1 MDTNQTMSCSSLV
14 RRLQP
19 KQAKIDD
26 KLSPIAAIAAYC
38 DFRYPELSSLP
49 TIHTSTCLSWLDY
62 CKINIPFGYPLP
74 SNSDWPGKYHAKD
87 CFYPLVFWVQ
97 ESILSCHQNNV
108 VPTTRMLPWNWS
120 PTIWLPQG
128 AMKLRRLR
136 ACAPCTKL
144 WEPGPRGWQTNFQI
158 VLLTCPTFEVGREMS
173 QKNQKI
179 QNSKAMQACNAR
191 TSPLDVW
198 KLIATPRKSCL
209 SLSHL
214 VAGGWWGMG
223 GHNIRILCT
232 SQKL

>member
-97 ESILSCHQNNV
+97 ESIHEYPVLSPKQRGSHNTDAALELESHDLTTTGGNEAAPLARLCALHETLGTRAPGVANQFSNSAFDLSYIWSWSRNVAKKSEISKLKGHAGLQRQN
-108 VPTTRMLPWNWS
+108 VPSGCVEADSHT
-120 PTIWLPQG
+120 
-128 AMKLRRLR
+128 
-136 ACAPCTKL
+136 
-144 WEPGPRGWQTNFQI
+144 
-158 VLLTCPTFEVGREMS
+158 
-173 QKNQKI
+173 QKV
-179 QNSKAMQACNAR
+179 M
-191 TSPLDVW
+191 PL
-198 KLIATPRKSCL
+198 
-209 SLSHL
+209 L
-214 VAGGWWGMG
+214 VASCCRGVVRHG
-223 GHNIRILCT
+223 RT
-232 SQKL
+232 